1 VQRESGA
8 RAENPESLVQ
18 SPSTAAREVPASRAR
33 SQSSTARILV
43 VDDDHLLRWSLCHGL
58 QDGGHATDQA
68 GTVAEA
74 LALIGRD
81 MPDLVLL
88 DHMLP
93 DGSGVEVLRRIR
105 ALSPNTP
112 VLMITAHASIH
123 GAVEVIKEGAYDYV
137 AKPFDLDA
145 ILLTVARALEAGH
158 LREEVARHREDA
170 RRDGA
175 LENLVADSEPMR
187 EIARMIHRIA
197 LSEASTILL
206 LGESGVGKGLVAR
219 ALHYAGPAACK
230 PFTNITCTALP
241 ETLLESEL
249 FGHEK
254 GAFTDARVLKKGLFE
269 LADGGTVF
277 LDEIGDLSPGLQG
290 KLLRV
295 LEDKSFRRVGGTRD
309 IRVAVRIVAA
319 TNKDLAEEVRCG
331 RFRSDLYFR
340 LRVIPLEIPPL
351 RERSED
357 ILPLAESFLQHFN
370 REFRKSVSGFAPAA
384 ALRLQAYAWPGNV
397 RELRNAIE
405 RAVLLSDGGPLGLRD
420 LPKEIS
426 GDAGPGSRGGAAFR
440 LPSAGLVLDELVR
453 DLVVQALERSR
464 GNRTRAAALLGLN
477 RDQIRYRIEKFGLED
492 ELLHSE

>member
-1 VQRESGA
+1 
-8 RAENPESLVQ
+8 
-18 SPSTAAREVPASRAR
+18 
-33 SQSSTARILV
+33 
-43 VDDDHLLRWSLCHGL
+43 
-58 QDGGHATDQA
+58 
-68 GTVAEA
+68 
-74 LALIGRD
+74 
-81 MPDLVLL
+81 
-88 DHMLP
+88 
-93 DGSGVEVLRRIR
+93 
-105 ALSPNTP
+105 
-112 VLMITAHASIH
+112 
-123 GAVEVIKEGAYDYV
+123 
-137 AKPFDLDA
+137 
-145 ILLTVARALEAGH
+145 
-158 LREEVARHREDA
+158 
-170 RRDGA
+170 
-175 LENLVADSEPMR
+175 MR
-187 EIARMIHRIA
+187 EITRMIHRIA

-219 ALHYAGPAACK
+219 ALHFAGPAWEK

-254 GAFTDARVLKKGLFE
+254 GAFTDARMLKKGLFE

-309 IRVAVRIVAA
+309 IRVAVRIIAA
-319 TNKDLAEEVRCG
+319 TNKDLAEEVRAG

-351 RERSED
+351 RERVED

-370 REFRKSVSGFAPAA
+370 REFHKSVAGFEPAVVK
-384 ALRLQAYAWPGNV
+384 LLQAYAWPGNV

-405 RAVLLSDGGPLGLRD
+405 RAVLLTEGKSLGLRD
-420 LPKEIS
+420 LPKEICGES
-426 GDAGPGSRGGAAFR
+426 GRGECRGNGAFR
-440 LPSAGLVLDELVR
+440 LPPAGLVLDELVR

-477 RDQIRYRIEKFGLED
+477 RDQIRYRNEKFKLED
-492 ELLHSE
+492 EVLQSN